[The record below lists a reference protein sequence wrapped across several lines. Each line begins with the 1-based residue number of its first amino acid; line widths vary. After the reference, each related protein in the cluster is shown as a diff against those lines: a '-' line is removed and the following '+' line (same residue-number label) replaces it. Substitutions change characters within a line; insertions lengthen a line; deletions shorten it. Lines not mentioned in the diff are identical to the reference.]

1 MAVCSGV
8 ARAPSFAF
16 PRVSG
21 ARTTTGRA
29 RAFRCRASD
38 SEDGVARVRV
48 FTGGRKEALFGA
60 RENMLSLLERGATDD
75 AAIEAAIEELSGM
88 NPTEAPARDPK
99 LIGTW
104 RLMWS
109 KQAETANPFQRAF
122 GALAKDNFQILN
134 ADDTL
139 ENLVR
144 LGPLTVSARAPV
156 KATSDTRVEV
166 SISTIDIS
174 LFGNVVKTMRMTPKP
189 GRGAGYVEQ
198 LFLDDALRVSRGN
211 KGSVFVHR
219 REDGDSPGGAETTAG
234 NETPKTTTSLTV
246 TRTGGTSSDGS

>member
-29 RAFRCRASD
+29 RACRCRASD

-144 LGPLTVSARAPV
+144 LGPLTVSARAGESHLGYPRRGQHLHHRYQPLR
-156 KATSDTRVEV
+156 KRRQDHADDSQTRPRRRVRRAALPRRRP
-166 SISTIDIS
+166 SGLARKQRIRLCASP
-174 LFGNVVKTMRMTPKP
+174 R
-189 GRGAGYVEQ
+189 GRGLSRRRGDDGGERDAENHHQ
-198 LFLDDALRVSRGN
+198 LGRD
-211 KGSVFVHR
+211 
-219 REDGDSPGGAETTAG
+219 
-234 NETPKTTTSLTV
+234 
-246 TRTGGTSSDGS
+246 

>member
-1 MAVCSGV
+1 MSLCSGV
-8 ARAPSFAF
+8 ARAPPVAL
-16 PRVSG
+16 PRVS
-21 ARTTTGRA
+21 ASRTTTGRA
-29 RAFRCRASD
+29 RVVRCRASD

-109 KQAETANPFQRAF
+109 KQADTANPFQRAF
-122 GALAKDNFQILN
+122 GAVAKDNFQILN
-134 ADDTL
+134 PDDTL

-198 LFLDDALRVSRGN
+198 LFLDDALRISRGN
-211 KGSVFVHR
+211 KGSVFVHA
-219 REDGDSPGGAETTAG
+219 REDGDPGAANTTAG
-234 NETPKTTTSLTV
+234 EETQNTTTSLAV
-246 TRTGGTSSDGS
+246 TKTGGASSDAP